1 MKASPQ
7 RSAIGGA
14 AVAAL
19 LALCAC
25 AGDTNPVRDLA
36 VATGVGVEPKPAQD
50 FVAKTRPQS
59 LEYLPVGAAPPER
72 ARPPKTADEVK
83 ALEAEMDRDR
93 AAMQD
98 EAAAAR
104 QLGSSPPP
112 RPAQRAAP

>member
-1 MKASPQ
+1 MTASLQ
-7 RSAIGGA
+7 RIAIGGA

-25 AGDTNPVRDLA
+25 AGDTNPVRDLF
-36 VATGVGVEPKPAQD
+36 VATGVGGEPKPAQE

-59 LEYLPVGAAPPER
+59 LEYVPVGTSAPER
-72 ARPPKTADEVK
+72 ARPPKSAEQVK

-93 AAMQD
+93 AAMESQ
-98 EAAAAR
+98 AAAAR

-112 RPAQRAAP
+112 RPAPRRSP